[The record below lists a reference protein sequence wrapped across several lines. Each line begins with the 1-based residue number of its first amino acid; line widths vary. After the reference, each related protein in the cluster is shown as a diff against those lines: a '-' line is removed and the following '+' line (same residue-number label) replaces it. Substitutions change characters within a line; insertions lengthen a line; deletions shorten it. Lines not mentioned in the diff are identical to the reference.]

1 MTKLFPNLKPKLTSE
16 PVAERLAAAKP
27 DAASGVGS
35 GGGENPALTILFK
48 MVLLSKTSN

>member
-16 PVAERLAAAKP
+16 PVAERLAPAKP
-27 DAASGVGS
+27 DATSGS
-35 GGGENPALTILFK
+35 GGGENPVLAILFK